1 MKTAA
6 CLDVM
11 PPFFKGLSQGEM
23 GALILV
29 CIILLSIPGAA
40 LALWF
45 DMGIFL
51 ISALMLGLVGP
62 FMLPKFVMR
71 KLSRLKTHHCKHY
84 AAKRIDHWRHSERYV
99 THTHRFATKRTLA
112 EAL

>member
-11 PPFFKGLSQGEM
+11 PPFYKGLSQGEM
-23 GALILV
+23 GALVLV
-29 CIILLSIPGAA
+29 CMSLLSIPGIA

-45 DMGIFL
+45 EMGIVL
-51 ISALMLGLVGP
+51 ISALMLGIVGP
-62 FMLPKFVMR
+62 FMLPKFLMR

-84 AAKRIDHWRHSERYV
+84 AAKRIHHWRRRDCYI
-99 THTHRFATKRTLA
+99 TQTRRFATKRTMT